1 MKKIKQPT
9 IKAFPFGN
17 VLSVLANLAIVYV
30 LYMITRVAFVLENW
44 STGSNIAADWDQL
57 SLWEVFIGGLRFDTS
72 AIFYTNSLW
81 IILMLIP
88 IHTKERLSWWPK
100 LCKWVFVVINS
111 FCLTLNLVDSVFS
124 NFNGDRRITASFFT
138 EFSNEG
144 NLGGIFFTELV
155 NHWYLLLLGIALIAV
170 LWLFYFKPDNSPLET
185 KKTKQRTRYYI
196 VTSLGLLIAIPM
208 SIFAM
213 RGGFTRDTRPITI
226 SNANQYVHSPKQA
239 AIVLNTP
246 FSIIRTI
253 GKRPFKDPHYMS
265 EEEMNGLYSPIHIP
279 ESDGPKPLV
288 SGRKNV
294 MVIIL
299 ESFSREYTGFYNPD
313 RNETYTP
320 FLDSLLAHSL
330 TFERTFA
337 NGRHSIDAMP
347 SALSS
352 VPYFVEPF
360 ILTPSSLNDLSGIA
374 DCLGKEGYTTAFF
387 HGAPNSSM
395 GFQAFARSSGFQ
407 HYFGMSEYCD
417 DPRFNGDADFN
428 GYWAIW
434 DEDFLQYTSLA
445 ITENLKEPFVAGIF
459 TATSHHPFNVPERY
473 EKVFTEGPL
482 PIHRAIKCSDHA
494 LRLFFETARKQPW
507 FYNTLFVFT
516 ADHTNMLQY
525 PESNTSLGVFS
536 IPIAIYDPSGELP
549 CGIKPGIAQQIDIM
563 PTVLSILGYDKPY
576 LAFGK
581 NLLADST
588 FSSHDSTL
596 NWAVNFCNDIYQY
609 IENDYL
615 LQFDGERATA
625 LYNYITDPL
634 LKNNLLNDSGFK
646 AQYSELIDHLTLRLK
661 AIIQSYMQRMLG
673 NRLVIR
679 PEDLG
684 AEKK

>member
-1 MKKIKQPT
+1 MKIKQLS
-9 IKAFPFGN
+9 IKAFPFSN
-17 VLSVLANLAIVYV
+17 VLTVLANLAIVYV
-30 LYMITRVAFVLENW
+30 LYMITRVVFVLENW
-44 STGSNIAADWDQL
+44 DSGANLSADWDQL
-57 SLWEVFIGGLRFDTS
+57 SMCEVLTGGLRFDTS

-88 IHTKERLSWWPK
+88 IHTKELLSWWPK
-100 LCKWVFVVINS
+100 MCKWVFVVINS
-111 FCLTLNLVDSVFS
+111 FGLTLNLVDAVFS

-144 NLGGIFFTELV
+144 NLGSIFFSELV
-155 NHWYLLLLGIALIAV
+155 NHWYLLLTLIALIAI
-170 LWLFYFKPDNSPLET
+170 LWLFYFKPDNSPLKKSNTQEI
-185 KKTKQRTRYYI
+185 KKTRTRYYI
-196 VTSLGLLIAIPM
+196 VTSISLLIAVPL
-208 SIFAM
+208 SIAAM

-265 EEEMNGLYSPIHIP
+265 EEEMNSLFTPIHIP
-279 ESDGPKPLV
+279 EGDELTPLV
-288 SGRKNV
+288 SGKKNV

-299 ESFSREYTGFYNPD
+299 ESFSREYIGFYNPD
-313 RNETYTP
+313 RKETYTP
-320 FLDSLLAHSL
+320 FLDSLFAHSL

-374 DCLGKEGYTTAFF
+374 DCLGKEGYSTAFF

-407 HYFGMSEYCD
+407 RYFGMSEYCD
-417 DPRFNGDADFN
+417 DPRFNGEDDFN

-434 DEDFLQYTSLA
+434 DENFLQYTSLA

-473 EKVFTEGPL
+473 EKTFTEGPL

-494 LRLFFETARKQPW
+494 LRLFFDMARKQPW
-507 FYNTLFVFT
+507 FNNTIFVFT

-549 CGIKPGIAQQIDIM
+549 SGIKPGIAQQIDIM
-563 PTVLSILGYDKPY
+563 PTVLRILGYNKPY

-581 NLLADST
+581 NLLTNSVT
-588 FSSHDSTL
+588 P
-596 NWAVNFCNDIYQY
+596 NWSVNFCNDIYQY
-609 IENDYL
+609 IEDDYI
-615 LQFDGERATA
+615 LQFDGERTTA
-625 LYNYITDPL
+625 LYNYINDPL
-634 LKNNLLNDSGFK
+634 LKNNLLNNSEFRT
-646 AQYSELIDHLTLRLK
+646 QNSELIDHMTLRLK
-661 AIIQSYMQRMLG
+661 AIIQSYMQRMLE

-679 PEDLG
+679 PDDQSSSQ
-684 AEKK
+684 KQ